1 MFDIQVF
8 TPLNNNENMNTDNLE
23 ELEEMFKAGVHFG
36 YRKSK
41 RNPKMSE
48 FIYGIKNN
56 TEIFDL
62 EKTKK
67 NLDAALEFIK
77 SLGKEKKQILFVGT
91 KPGIGEIIKKAAEE
105 LIMPYVAGRWIGGT
119 FTNFK
124 IIKGRVGEFE
134 KIKNDIDSDNL
145 TRYTKKERFKIVKEF
160 ERMKKNFGGLE
171 KLSSLPPAVFI
182 VDAKKESTAAREAKR
197 MLVPVIAIINSDTNP
212 AGIDYPIPAND
223 AAPKSVEYLVSRVV
237 KAYKGEKSLEEDLK

>member
-1 MFDIQVF
+1 MSDIQALAS
-8 TPLNNNENMNTDNLE
+8 LNNNENMNMDNLE

-67 NLDAALEFIK
+67 SFDAALEFIR
-77 SLGKEKKQILFVGT
+77 SLGEEKKQILLVGT
-91 KPGIGEIIKKAAEE
+91 KPGIKEIIKKMAEE
-105 LIMPYVAGRWIGGT
+105 LNMPYVAGRWIGGT

-124 IIKGRVGEFE
+124 IIKDRVGEFE
-134 KIKNDIDSDNL
+134 KIKNDIDSDNISK
-145 TRYTKKERFKIVKEF
+145 YTKKERFKIVKEF

-171 KLSSLPPAVFI
+171 KLNSLPLAVFI

-197 MLVPVIAIINSDTNP
+197 MFVPIIAIINSDTDP
-212 AGIDYPIPAND
+212 TGIDYPIPAND
-223 AAPKSVEYLVSRVV
+223 SAPKSVEYLVNRVV
-237 KAYKGEKSLEEDLK
+237 KMYKGEKSLE

>member
-1 MFDIQVF
+1 MSDIQALA
-8 TPLNNNENMNTDNLE
+8 PLNNNENMNTDNLE

-67 NLDAALEFIK
+67 SLDTALEFIR
-77 SLGKEKKQILFVGT
+77 SLGEEKKQILLVGT

-105 LIMPYVAGRWIGGT
+105 LDVPYTVNRWIGGT
-119 FTNFK
+119 LTNFK
-124 IIKGRVGEFE
+124 IIKGRVNEFE
-134 KIKNDIDSDNL
+134 KIRNDIDSDNL
-145 TRYTKKERFKIVKEF
+145 IKYTKKERFKIVKEF

-171 KLSSLPPAVFI
+171 KLNSLPPAIFI
-182 VDAKKESTAAREAKR
+182 VDAKEEETAVREAKR
-197 MLVPVIAIINSDTNP
+197 MLVPIIAVINSDTNP
-212 AGIDYPIPAND
+212 TGIDYPIPAND
-223 AAPKSVEYLVSRVV
+223 AAPKSVEYLVNRVV
-237 KAYKGEKSLEEDLK
+237 KAYKGEKLLEEDLK